1 MAIWVRDFFG
11 TIILLVSLVM
21 ASSVVAKEYCDSGGI
36 PVLLSHRCTQQ
47 EKSIQG
53 ESESRGTFVRYR
65 SDHSSFVNR
74 DLMPVKD
81 DLRREI
87 RRRMATRQEQ
97 VVTFV
102 ADDALV
108 YREVLDVLSD
118 LRQDDPELVVVMLT
132 TSQVGSVEAMRS
144 DRLNDLCTTFPR

>member
-11 TIILLVSLVM
+11 SIILLVSLVM
-21 ASSVVAKEYCDSGGI
+21 ASSIAAKEYCDPVGI
-36 PVLLSHRCTQQ
+36 PVLLSHRCAQQ
-47 EKSIQG
+47 EKSIPG
-53 ESESRGTFVRYR
+53 ESRGTFVRYR

-74 DLMPVKD
+74 ELMPVKD

-108 YREVLDVLSD
+108 YREVLEVLSD

-132 TSQVGSVEAMRS
+132 TSQVGSVEAMRLG
-144 DRLNDLCTTFPR
+144 RLTDLCTTFPR

>member
-21 ASSVVAKEYCDSGGI
+21 ASNVVAMEYCDTGGI
-36 PVLLSHRCTQQ
+36 AVLLSHRCTQR
-47 EKSIQG
+47 ETSKPG
-53 ESESRGTFVRYR
+53 ESRGTFVRYR
-65 SDHSSFVNR
+65 SDHSSFVNHE
-74 DLMPVKD
+74 LMPVKD

-132 TSQVGSVEAMRS
+132 TSQVGSVEAMRL
-144 DRLNDLCTTFPR
+144 DRLNDLCTTFPK

>member
-36 PVLLSHRCTQQ
+36 PVLLSHPCTQQ
-47 EKSIQG
+47 EKSKPG
-53 ESESRGTFVRYR
+53 ESRSTFVRYR

-74 DLMPVKD
+74 ELMPVKD
-81 DLRREI
+81 DIRREI

-132 TSQVGSVEAMRS
+132 TSQVGSVEAMRL
-144 DRLNDLCTTFPR
+144 DLLNDLCTTFPR